1 LVIAAGLDTWR
12 IDLVDVLEE
21 INIRGYAIL
30 RSYSSVEAITSLA
43 ASVGYA
49 KGADSIGVT
58 TLEGN
63 GDANWLPAHTES
75 LILGD
80 PVLQCF
86 ALGCVESAVGGG
98 ATCLYDSRQ
107 AAQSLADN
115 FPEMLGVKI
124 RYRSHAYPGQ
134 EATHP
139 LVCTDPDYGL
149 VLRYRSRLDTNSVV
163 GILPTMSEDEL
174 YRTVDRAVGEA
185 LTLVHVWRP
194 GDFLIVNNRFM
205 IHARKP
211 YDGRRVMVRC
221 RYDDPNHKTIQ
232 LAASF

>member
-1 LVIAAGLDTWR
+1 MITAGLDTWR
-12 IDLVDVLEE
+12 IDLIDVLEE
-21 INIRGYAIL
+21 IKIRGYAIL
-30 RSYSSVEAITSLA
+30 RSYASAEAMTSLA
-43 ASVGYA
+43 TSVGYA

-58 TLEGN
+58 TLEGH
-63 GDANWLPAHTES
+63 GDAVWLPAHTES
-75 LILGD
+75 LILGE

-86 ALGCVESAVGGG
+86 ALGCVQAAAVGG

-115 FPEMLGVKI
+115 FPGMLGVRI

-134 EATHP
+134 AATHP
-139 LVCTDPDYGL
+139 LICKDPDYGL
-149 VLRYRSRLDTNSVV
+149 VLRYRSRMNTNSVV
-163 GILPTMSEDEL
+163 DIPPTMTEDEL
-174 YRTVDRAVGEA
+174 YRAVDWAVGEA

-232 LAASF
+232 LAGIF

>member
-1 LVIAAGLDTWR
+1 VIAAGLDTWR
-12 IDLVDVLEE
+12 IDLIDVLEE
-21 INIRGYAIL
+21 IKVRGYAIL
-30 RSYSSVEAITSLA
+30 RSYASAEAITSLA
-43 ASVGYA
+43 ASIGYA

-63 GDANWLPAHTES
+63 GDAAWLPAHTES
-75 LILGD
+75 LILGE

-86 ALGCVESAVGGG
+86 ALGCVEASAVGG

-107 AAQSLADN
+107 AAQFLAKTL
-115 FPEMLGVKI
+115 PEI
-124 RYRSHAYPGQ
+124 
-134 EATHP
+134 
-139 LVCTDPDYGL
+139 
-149 VLRYRSRLDTNSVV
+149 
-163 GILPTMSEDEL
+163 L
-174 YRTVDRAVGEA
+174 YRAVDWAVDEA

-232 LAASF
+232 LAGIF